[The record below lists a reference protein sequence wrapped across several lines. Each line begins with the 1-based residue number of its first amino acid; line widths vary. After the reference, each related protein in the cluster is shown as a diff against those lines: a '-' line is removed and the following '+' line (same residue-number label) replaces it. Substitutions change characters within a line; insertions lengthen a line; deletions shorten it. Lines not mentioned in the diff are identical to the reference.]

1 MGRKGGQGPHI
12 LQKGLFSWCISWIS
26 RDDFIGIS
34 FFLDSLSIWF
44 AGQVTLYINVMYL
57 KMHDIRVFLYPSVL
71 KHGTCHLSAKV
82 ILNQLF
88 LYLPS
93 SKKTGR
99 WELLAVAM
107 VWSEPLGR
115 HAIPLKRSWC
125 SGIRS
130 PSIFKWKIWRDIVR
144 LRSLDDVRSASTN
157 DSRRCGSVFCHCP
170 CGIAVFMRRVSMS
183 QGFTAWCCPGPPP
196 ASLGGSTVP

>member
-1 MGRKGGQGPHI
+1 MSCTLKCTTSE
-12 LQKGLFSWCISWIS
+12 FFCIRQYSNMALAICRRRS
-26 RDDFIGIS
+26 S
-34 FFLDSLSIWF
+34 SI
-44 AGQVTLYINVMYL
+44 
-57 KMHDIRVFLYPSVL
+57 
-71 KHGTCHLSAKV
+71 
-82 ILNQLF
+82 NQLF

-115 HAIPLKRSWC
+115 HVNPLKRSWC
-125 SGIRS
+125 SGIPGSFHLQMENLEGHRTS
-130 PSIFKWKIWRDIVR
+130 EVSWWCQGCQYKWFQALWEWF
-144 LRSLDDVRSASTN
+144 LPMSLW
-157 DSRRCGSVFCHCP
+157 H